1 MANYKRNQN
10 YLEIKKPQDLPSL
23 NCFEKSTKKLLSFT
37 KKWNAF
43 QLKGIELEQF
53 ANTNWKH
60 RQTDRN
66 LYLSTMIIKAM
77 QFMGSSFR
85 LNFFMKYTPVN
96 VTRISDKI
104 YDKICDKMCDK
115 MCI

>member
-1 MANYKRNQN
+1 
-10 YLEIKKPQDLPSL
+10 
-23 NCFEKSTKKLLSFT
+23 
-37 KKWNAF
+37 
-43 QLKGIELEQF
+43 
-53 ANTNWKH
+53 
-60 RQTDRN
+60 
-66 LYLSTMIIKAM
+66 M